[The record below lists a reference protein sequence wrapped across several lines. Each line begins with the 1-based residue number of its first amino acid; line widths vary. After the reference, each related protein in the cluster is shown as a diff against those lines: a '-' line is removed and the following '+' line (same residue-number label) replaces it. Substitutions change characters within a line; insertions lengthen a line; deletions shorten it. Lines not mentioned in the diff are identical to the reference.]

1 MKRLSLAVVAA
12 LAAAGIGTSS
22 VSANELSTTQGNAAH
37 LPSMQVAQADT
48 SSTMPPADFGNPP
61 SGEVP
66 LLFNDHHVYSKP
78 DTLRQGRVLAALVRG
93 GEILVP
99 LRSMFEQMGATV
111 AWDPASRTADIS
123 KPGSDVKVTVG
134 RPEVVIN
141 GESRPLDVPPMM
153 YKGNVVV
160 PVRVISEGMGAYVQW
175 VPDRRVVVVR
185 YVAAPVPTP
194 PPTPAPTAPPTMA
207 PAPPPPPTPTPTP
220 TPKPAQKIYD
230 HFIVGDY
237 MFSPQV
243 YNEFSPGNNNEGP
256 SYAGRAG
263 FEFPI
268 DKIPFMV
275 EFDYRQFAYQHV
287 GDYDGTVARNT
298 PCTGPIAGNRGCV
311 TTIGNLPSSVYV
323 PSFDAQ
329 DKELSGRVGIGI
341 PLSHTYIAGAYLERT
356 NNYGSP
362 FLRGAGFGIEKLPN
376 FESTISFFGSFYYFP
391 SVQGEIY
398 DPSTAVTYD
407 EQYRFEQYQAGIN
420 VNVPFSLFKT
430 AGIFVEGGYMGDTG
444 INKQFAPTNIREGG
458 AFAGIGL
465 HF

>member
-1 MKRLSLAVVAA
+1 VVAA
-12 LAAAGIGTSS
+12 LAAVGIGSSS
-22 VSANELSTTQGNAAH
+22 VSASELHTGQGNAAH
-37 LPSMQVAQADT
+37 LPPVQIAQSNTTGSMTA
-48 SSTMPPADFGNPP
+48 ADFGNPP

-111 AWDPASRTADIS
+111 AYDPATRTADVS

-134 RPEVVIN
+134 KPAVIIN
-141 GESRPLDVPPMM
+141 GETRPLDVPPMI
-153 YKGNVVV
+153 YKGSVVV

-185 YVAAPVPTP
+185 YVSAPVPTP
-194 PPTPAPTAPPTMA
+194 PPTAPPTAPPT
-207 PAPPPPPTPTPTP
+207 PVPPRLPPPPPPTPTPTP
-220 TPKPAQKIYD
+220 TPVAAQKIYD

-237 MFSPQV
+237 IFSPTV
-243 YNEFSPGNNNEGP
+243 YNEFTPGNHNEGP

-268 DKIPFMV
+268 MNIPFMI
-275 EFDYRQFAYQHV
+275 EFDARQFAYQHV
-287 GDYDGTVARNT
+287 GDYDGIVPRGT
-298 PCTGPIAGNRGCV
+298 PCAGPIAGDRGCV
-311 TTIGNLPSSVYV
+311 TTIGNLPSSLYV
-323 PSFDAQ
+323 PSFDAE

-362 FLRGAGFGIEKLPN
+362 TLRGAGAGIEKLPN

-391 SVQGEIY
+391 QVQGGIY
-398 DPSTAVTYD
+398 DPSTGVTYD
-407 EQYRFEQYQAGIN
+407 EQYRFEQYEAGLN

-430 AGIFVEGGYMGDTG
+430 AGVFVEGGYIGDTG

-458 AFAGIGL
+458 AFAGIGI